1 MLLSTY
7 IHTCVVHV
15 FLCAHRVACV
25 LPSFFLHGQG
35 AMPIKTASLS
45 SLFPSK
51 GERHS
56 TYRCTS
62 ELLRVSPL
70 VGGLPLLCLSGM
82 YTRRCHPQAIALLR
96 FSFSV
101 RTFFF
106 RHTNVNKL

>member
-7 IHTCVVHV
+7 ILHV
-15 FLCAHRVACV
+15 SSMCFCALTAHRVACV
-25 LPSFFLHGQG
+25 PSFFLHGQG

-62 ELLRVSPL
+62 ELLRVSPF
-70 VGGLPLLCLSGM
+70 GRWAAPPL
-82 YTRRCHPQAIALLR
+82 
-96 FSFSV
+96 FV
-101 RTFFF
+101 RNV
-106 RHTNVNKL
+106 HT